1 MWCLS
6 GKCSKTRPLLR
17 GLVGVLVCLGGAP
30 QARAQAYF
38 ERYDISTQAQ
48 VVDMGV
54 QPMAYP
60 LAFISATM
68 LRDKLLRQDLQRL
81 GVTLRAHPFR
91 KGNDMVALVGAGK
104 LEWAFLGD
112 MPTVNTLVRTPTVI
126 VGLGKRNF
134 SSVVSRTATQIEGL
148 RGKRI
153 AYSPGSSSHLV
164 LMRGLRSAGIA
175 ETDVQLVA
183 MEPSQMVDALDSGAV
198 DAFSA
203 WEPTPSIA
211 MQRNAANR
219 AIYRG
224 MSSDWVVA
232 TEPLVRQREAV
243 ALAMTAG
250 YARAVVWMRAA
261 NANLE
266 RAASW
271 VLRDGEAFTGQ
282 ARALSVAKAM
292 EIARKDLL
300 DVPGAPAV
308 PAKVDGVPPLAREFA
323 FLQELGLL
331 PATATVEQVTTALRY
346 DVLQR
351 VQSAPQKYRIH
362 LADYEQ

>member
-1 MWCLS
+1 MAMRWNWRHA
-6 GKCSKTRPLLR
+6 GHGLLWA
-17 GLVGVLVCLGGAP
+17 GLLGVAGGALP
-30 QARAQAYF
+30 VRAQAYF
-38 ERYDISTQAQ
+38 EHYDISSQAQ

-60 LAFISATM
+60 LAFVSSTM

-91 KGNDMVALVGAGK
+91 KGNDMLALFGGGQ

-112 MPTVNTLVRTPTVI
+112 MPTVNALVRTPTAI

-134 SSVVSRTATQIEGL
+134 SSVVSKTAMQIEGL

-164 LMRGLRSAGIA
+164 LMRGLKSAGIA
-175 ETDVQLVA
+175 EAEVKLVA
-183 MEPSQMVDALDSGAV
+183 MEPSQMTEALESGAV

-224 MSSDWVVA
+224 MSTDWVVA
-232 TEPLVRQREAV
+232 DEAFTRQHADA
-243 ALAMTAG
+243 ALALTAA
-250 YARAVVWMRAA
+250 YVRAVVWMRAA

-271 VLRDGEAFTGQ
+271 VLSDGEAFTGQ
-282 ARALSVAKAM
+282 PRALTVAKAM

-308 PAKVDGVPPLAREFA
+308 PAKVDGVPPLTREFT
-323 FLQELGLL
+323 FLQALGRL
-331 PATATVEQVTTALRY
+331 PEGATLQQVTAALGY
-346 DVLQR
+346 GGLKQ
-351 VQSAPQKYRIH
+351 VQAAPQKYRIH
-362 LADYEQ
+362 LNDYER

>member
-1 MWCLS
+1 MFRVVSALRRQSW
-6 GKCSKTRPLLR
+6 LL
-17 GLVGVLVCLGGAP
+17 GVCFFLGWA
-30 QARAQAYF
+30 AQAHAQEYF
-38 ERYDISTQAQ
+38 ERYDISSQPG

-60 LAFISATM
+60 LAFVSSTM

-81 GVTLRAHPFR
+81 GVVLRAHPFR
-91 KGNDMVALVGAGK
+91 KGNDMLALFGGGK

-112 MPTVNTLVRTPTVI
+112 MPTVNALVRTPTVI

-134 SSVVSRTATQIEGL
+134 SSVVSRTASQIEAL

-164 LMRGLRSAGIA
+164 LMRGLKSSGMA

-183 MEPSQMVDALDSGAV
+183 MEPAQMTDALESGAV

-224 MSSDWVVA
+224 MSTDWVVA
-232 TEPLVRQREAV
+232 TEPFTRQHADV
-243 ALAMTAG
+243 AMAMTAA
-250 YARAVVWMRAA
+250 YVRAVVWMRAA
-261 NANLE
+261 HANLE

-271 VLRDGEAFTGQ
+271 VLSDGEAFTGQ
-282 ARALSVAKAM
+282 PRVLTVAKVM

-308 PAKVDGVPPLAREFA
+308 PARIDGVPPLNREFA
-323 FLQELGLL
+323 FLQELGRL
-331 PATATVEQVTTALRY
+331 PSGATTQQVTAALRY
-346 DVLQR
+346 DGLQR

-362 LADYEQ
+362 QPAYDQ

>member
-1 MWCLS
+1 M
-6 GKCSKTRPLLR
+6 
-17 GLVGVLVCLGGAP
+17 CLGLAWTG
-30 QARAQAYF
+30 QAQAQEYF
-38 ERYDISTQAQ
+38 ERYDIASQPQ

-60 LAFISATM
+60 LAFISSTM

-81 GVTLRAHPFR
+81 GMTLRVHPFR
-91 KGNDMVALVGAGK
+91 KGNDMVKLFGGGK

-134 SSVVSRTATQIEGL
+134 SSVVSHTATQIEGL

-164 LMRGLRSAGIA
+164 LMRSLKSAGIA
-175 ETDVQLVA
+175 ETDVKLVA
-183 MEPSQMVDALDSGAV
+183 MEPSQMVDALESGAV
-198 DAFSA
+198 DAYSA
-203 WEPTPSIA
+203 WEPTPSIS
-211 MQRNAANR
+211 MQRNTANR

-224 MSSDWVVA
+224 MSTDWVVA
-232 TEPLVRQREAV
+232 AEPFTRQHSAA
-243 ALAMTAG
+243 ALALSAA
-250 YARAVVWMRAA
+250 YVRAVLWMRAA
-261 NANLE
+261 HANLE

-271 VLRDGEAFTGQ
+271 VLSDGESFTGQ
-282 ARALSVAKAM
+282 ARALTVAKAM

-308 PAKVDGVPPLAREFA
+308 PAKVDGVPPLTREFA
-323 FLQELGLL
+323 FLQELGRL
-331 PATATVEQVTTALRY
+331 PQGAAVQQVTAALGY
-346 DVLQR
+346 NGLQQ
-351 VQSAPQKYRIH
+351 VQATPQKYRIH
-362 LADYEQ
+362 LADYDR

>member
-1 MWCLS
+1 MRWIRASYSLPWS
-6 GKCSKTRPLLR
+6 WLL
-17 GLVGVLVCLGGAP
+17 GGVVWGVLSLVSE
-30 QARAQAYF
+30 ARAQAYF
-38 ERYDISTQAQ
+38 DRYDISSQPQ

-81 GVTLRAHPFR
+81 GVALRAHPFR
-91 KGNDMVALVGAGK
+91 KGNDMLALFGGGQ

-112 MPTVNTLVRTPTVI
+112 MPTVNALVQTPTAI

-134 SSVVSRTATQIEGL
+134 SSVVSHTATQIEGL

-164 LMRGLRSAGIA
+164 LMRGLKSAGMA
-175 ETDVQLVA
+175 DTDVQLVA
-183 MEPSQMVDALDSGAV
+183 MEPSQMTEALESGGV

-211 MQRNAANR
+211 MQRNAGNH

-224 MSSDWVVA
+224 MSTDWVVA
-232 TEPLVRQREAV
+232 SEPFTRQHAGV
-243 ALAMTAG
+243 ALALTAA
-250 YARAVVWMRAA
+250 YVRALVWMRAA
-261 NANLE
+261 HANLE

-282 ARALSVAKAM
+282 PRALSIAKAM

-308 PAKVDGVPPLAREFA
+308 PTKVDGVAPLAREFA
-323 FLQELGLL
+323 FLQALGRL
-331 PATATVEQVTTALRY
+331 PAAASAAQVTAALGY
-346 DVLQR
+346 DGLRR
-351 VQSAPQKYRIH
+351 VQAAPQKYRIH
-362 LADYEQ
+362 QADYDQ